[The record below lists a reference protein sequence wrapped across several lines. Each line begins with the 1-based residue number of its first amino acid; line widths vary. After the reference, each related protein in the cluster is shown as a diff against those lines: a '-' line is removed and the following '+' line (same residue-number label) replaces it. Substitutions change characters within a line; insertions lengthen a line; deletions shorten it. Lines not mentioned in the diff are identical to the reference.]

1 MCGECR
7 RKTMVNVL
15 HDLAS
20 LATRLIALIA
30 GKWRQQGGIQ
40 GSEVDQEG
48 SMDAT
53 NKQNG
58 ALGLTKRPVFI
69 ALTYF
74 PLTSLPSAFRS
85 INP

>member
-1 MCGECR
+1 MSSRG
-7 RKTMVNVL
+7 MVNVL
-15 HDLAS
+15 QYLAS
-20 LATRLIALIA
+20 LATRLIALIT

-40 GSEVDQEG
+40 GSEVDQER

-69 ALTYF
+69 ELF
-74 PLTSLPSAFRS
+74 FFLNFIPL
-85 INP
+85 

>member
-1 MCGECR
+1 
-7 RKTMVNVL
+7 MVNVSQ
-15 HDLAS
+15 HLAP
-20 LATRLIALIA
+20 LATRLVTSIT

-40 GSEVDQEG
+40 GREVDQEG

-58 ALGLTKRPVFI
+58 ALGSAKRPVFI
-69 ALTYF
+69 ELRYL
-74 PLTSLPSAFRS
+74 PLTSLPSALRS